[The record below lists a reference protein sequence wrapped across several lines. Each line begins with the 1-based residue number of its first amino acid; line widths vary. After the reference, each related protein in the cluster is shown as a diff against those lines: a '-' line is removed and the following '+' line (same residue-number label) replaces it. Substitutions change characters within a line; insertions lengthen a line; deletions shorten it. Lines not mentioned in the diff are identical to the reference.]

1 MGADVKALPMGS
13 FAALTADPSCLDGLT
28 NGERLVVHEIQR
40 RVGGDLSC
48 FPSQGRIAKDSGLSR
63 RWVNRI
69 LGDLESKGYIRSR
82 PGEGRRSKTYELVPE
97 KFGLAVSS
105 QPQPVETTDPAEAAE
120 NVLAPKEPRQ
130 AKGFYPAPRQAQGGS
145 ADYAE
150 VLRRLSGIEQAVA
163 LLTQMVAALSEHRY
177 STRMRGMG
185 GDLIQTEFV
194 FHEVSE
200 ADFLNPPIPAEWNDV
215 PEGVK
220 PAWSAE
226 DCETFTMDIPCPF
239 SSAAPS
245 EASKAGNKAGK
256 PEQLFL
262 LPAEGGSTSEPAPK
276 PETKPAQKTEQKP
289 AWDEEDG
296 WRRFWAVYPNHREE
310 DEARRNFH
318 TRFARLAQPEAML
331 QRMLGVIGQMRRTD
345 LWTKEDGKYVHLA
358 KNFLGR
364 NKKFETL
371 EAGLKKGDYDMVE
384 DDEDEDAGYDPSRPV
399 YLQRSPA
406 TDAELVTGMETGRS
420 AYPPAAPRPVRQW
433 TKLHWRL
440 CSERCKNYDP
450 EKGCCRCGV
459 KTPPEYDRSHDGG
472 MPPEDCKHFER
483 IDGQEPTPRTLDAL
497 MNESLRPAART
508 GVRGVKPLAS
518 VFGGVLSSMESQT

>member
-69 LGDLESKGYIRSR
+69 LGDLENKGYIRSR

-97 KFGLAVSS
+97 KFGLVVSS
-105 QPQPVETTDPAEAAE
+105 QARPVEAAEAAE
-120 NVLAPKEPRQ
+120 NVVAPKEPTR
-130 AKGFYPAPRQAQGGS
+130 AKGFYPAPRPAPGGS

-150 VLRRLSGIEQAVA
+150 VLQRLGNIEQAVA

-177 STRMRGMG
+177 STRMHGMG
-185 GDLIQTEFV
+185 GDPIQTEFV

-200 ADFLNPPIPAEWNDV
+200 ADFLNPPIPAEWNDA

-239 SSAAPS
+239 SSVAPS
-245 EASKAGNKAGK
+245 EVSKAGNKAGK
-256 PEQLFL
+256 PEQLLL
-262 LPAEGGSTSEPAPK
+262 LPEGGNTSEPAPK
-276 PETKPAQKTEQKP
+276 PETKPAQETEQKTEQKP
-289 AWDEEDG
+289 AWNIEDG
-296 WRRFWAVYPNHREE
+296 WRRFWDAYPRHNKENEAHRNFVSMFRRLT
-310 DEARRNFH
+310 DPEAR
-318 TRFARLAQPEAML
+318 L
-331 QRMLGVIGQMRRTD
+331 QRLLGIIKQMRKTVK
-345 LWTKEDGKYVHLA
+345 WNENNGQYITYA
-358 KNFLGR
+358 KNFVGR
-364 NKKFETL
+364 DQAWKDCEKDLANGKL
-371 EAGLKKGDYDMVE
+371 PMLE

-420 AYPPAAPRPVRQW
+420 AYPPAAPKPVRQW

>member
-1 MGADVKALPMGS
+1 MGADAKALPMGS
-13 FAALTADPSCLDGLT
+13 FAALTADPSCLDGLA

-69 LGDLESKGYIRSR
+69 LGDLENKGYIRSR

-105 QPQPVETTDPAEAAE
+105 QPQPVETAE
-120 NVLAPKEPRQ
+120 NAENAVVPKEPTR
-130 AKGFYPAPRQAQGGS
+130 AKGFYPAPRQAPDGS

-150 VLRRLSGIEQAVA
+150 VLRRLGGIEQAIA

-200 ADFLNPPIPAEWNDV
+200 TDFLNPPIPAEWNDV

-239 SSAAPS
+239 PPAAPS
-245 EASKAGNKAGK
+245 EASKAENKAGK
-256 PEQLFL
+256 PEQLLL
-262 LPAEGGSTSEPAPK
+262 LPEGGNTSEPAPK
-276 PETKPAQKTEQKP
+276 PETKPAQKTEQKTEPKP
-289 AWDEEDG
+289 AWNIEDG
-296 WRRFWAVYPNHREE
+296 WRRFWAAYPKHTGEIQ
-310 DEARRNFH
+310 AHRNFV
-318 TRFARLAQPEAML
+318 TFFRSRANPEAWL
-331 QRMLGVIGQMRRTD
+331 QKFLGIIKQMKRTVKWNENNGQYIY
-345 LWTKEDGKYVHLA
+345 EP

-364 NKKFETL
+364 NQEWKTCVKDL
-371 EAGLKKGDYDMVE
+371 ASGRLPMLE
-384 DDEDEDAGYDPSRPV
+384 DDEDEDANYDPSRPQC
-399 YLQRSPA
+399 LQRSPA
-406 TDAELVTGMETGRS
+406 ADAELVTGMETGRP
-420 AYPPAAPRPVRQW
+420 ANAPAAPKPVRQW
-433 TKLHWRL
+433 TPRDWML
-440 CSERCKNYDP
+440 CSERCKHYDP
-450 EKGCCRCGV
+450 EKVCCRCGV
-459 KTPPEYDRSHDGG
+459 KVPPEHDPCHVR
-472 MPPEDCKHFER
+472 PPEECKHFER
-483 IDGQEPTPRTLDAL
+483 IEGEEPPPRTLDEL
-497 MNESLRPAART
+497 MNESTRPALRT
-508 GVRGVKPLAS
+508 GVRGVKSLAS
-518 VFGGVLSSMESQT
+518 VFGGVLSSMGSQA